1 MATLDH
7 TPTGSSQTAPYDPL
21 RLCIF
26 ATVAVLGWLFGPLA
40 VLGFA
45 LLGLTGYVRA
55 YRAGLTRSRCFLR
68 DTRLVIGYLA
78 VLAVAG
84 GAGVVLRIG

>member
-7 TPTGSSQTAPYDPL
+7 TPTGASQTAPYDPL

-26 ATVAVLGWLFGPLA
+26 ATIAVLGWLLGPVA

-45 LLGLTGYVRA
+45 ALGLTGYIRA
-55 YRAGLTRSRCFLR
+55 YRNGLTRSRCFLR

-78 VLAVAG
+78 TLAAAG
-84 GAGVVLRIG
+84 AVGVWHRIG